1 MGLVKLELWI
11 PPAAKADIQAAA
23 KAIVRASSRGPA
35 LIKNPLPPEG
45 KSQMDQVIDNDW
57 TVRGLAEGLQDSRLV
72 RDGELSVRVLEGA
85 DPVLQITMHE
95 FGDLP
100 IYLSIGGEQI
110 VVSALLWP
118 VDEQQDRHAF
128 NEFLLKAQKLVPL
141 SNFGITSV
149 SDRDYYEIFGEL
161 SCRTTMQTVLIELRT
176 LAENAIRAAE
186 DLRGNFSAAA

>member
-1 MGLVKLELWI
+1 
-11 PPAAKADIQAAA
+11 
-23 KAIVRASSRGPA
+23 
-35 LIKNPLPPEG
+35 
-45 KSQMDQVIDNDW
+45 MDQVIDNDW